1 MRGSRNFR
9 QGGGGGQGQSDKK
22 SSDNRFFSPQLILL
36 KSNGLFRRKLSF
48 FKVPEGSNILQGGP
62 SFSRGG
68 GGGYNCLF
76 PIETHITCDFP
87 GGGRYGPPVPPLD
100 PHLLVFICPSFHF
113 NICLQTM
120 SIIPPLRVTQLQMEL
135 RRNRRREQALIVALA
150 VFEQQLARHERKER
164 TVWMKPWLLRRVT
177 LGYYGTLM
185 QELMRESRGDFKAF
199 LRIEPPMFREMVDR
213 LTPRISKHQDCRPG
227 LPAGLPAYRHLA
239 TSTRSSCGHRTIYMR
254 LS

>member
-1 MRGSRNFR
+1 MIF
-9 QGGGGGQGQSDKK
+9 QGGS
-22 SSDNRFFSPQLILL
+22 
-36 KSNGLFRRKLSF
+36 
-48 FKVPEGSNILQGGP
+48 
-62 SFSRGG
+62 
-68 GGGYNCLF
+68 
-76 PIETHITCDFP
+76 
-87 GGGRYGPPVPPLD
+87 GPPVPPLD

-150 VFEQQLARHERKER
+150 VFEQQLARHGRKER
-164 TVWMKPWLLRRVT
+164 TVWVKPWLLGRVT
-177 LGYYGTLM
+177 LGYYDTLM

-239 TSTRSSCGHRTIYMR
+239 TSVRSTCGHRTIYMR
-254 LS
+254 LSPKEIVR

>member
-1 MRGSRNFR
+1 MVYFEENYHFSRFQR
-9 QGGGGGQGQSDKK
+9 
-22 SSDNRFFSPQLILL
+22 
-36 KSNGLFRRKLSF
+36 
-48 FKVPEGSNILQGGP
+48 GSNIFQGGP

-68 GGGYNCLF
+68 GGGSNCLF

-87 GGGRYGPPVPPLD
+87 GGSGPPVPPLD

-150 VFEQQLARHERKER
+150 VFEQQLARHGRNER
-164 TVWMKPWLLRRVT
+164 TVWVKPWLLRRVT
-177 LGYYGTLM
+177 LGYYDTLM
-185 QELMRESRGDFKAF
+185 QELMREARGDFNAF
-199 LRIEPPMFREMVDR
+199 LRIEPPMSREMVDR
-213 LTPRISKHQDCRPG
+213 LTPRISKHQDCRPC
-227 LPAGLPAYRHLA
+227 LPAGLPAYRNLA
-239 TSTRSSCGHRTIYMR
+239 TSARSSCGHRTIYMR